1 MGLVIASDHDR
12 RTEHGFTAGVTW
24 HGLNEG
30 THFVPPYI
38 SHHSDPAGLRSWFAR
53 EKPDVIITSQ
63 QSTARTCAAQLR
75 FKLQGPVRFVCTS
88 RLPSRYTQI
97 AGIDERP
104 ELIGAAAA
112 DRLAS
117 MVERR
122 KPTLTQ
128 APQST
133 LLTGRWID

>member
-1 MGLVIASDHDR
+1 MFPRTAVIAAFKKPNF
-12 RTEHGFTAGVTW
+12 EVT
-24 HGLNEG
+24 
-30 THFVPPYI
+30 PP
-38 SHHSDPAGLRSWFAR
+38 
-53 EKPDVIITSQ
+53 
-63 QSTARTCAAQLR
+63 AQLR
-75 FKLQGPVRFVCTS
+75 GPVRFVCTS
-88 RLPSRYTQI
+88 RLPTRAAQI

-122 KPTLTQ
+122 KPTLTL

>member
-1 MGLVIASDHDR
+1 MGML
-12 RTEHGFTAGVTW
+12 
-24 HGLNEG
+24 
-30 THFVPPYI
+30 
-38 SHHSDPAGLRSWFAR
+38 AR
-53 EKPDVIITSQ
+53 
-63 QSTARTCAAQLR
+63 AA
-75 FKLQGPVRFVCTS
+75 
-88 RLPSRYTQI
+88 QI

-133 LLTGRWID
+133 LLTGRWMDKYSRPKLDI